1 MKRVDLITSAL
12 FCAVSLLGLAA
23 GAIYAL
29 IS

>member
-1 MKRVDLITSAL
+1 MKRGDLITSAL
-12 FCAVSLLGLAA
+12 FCLVSLAGLVA